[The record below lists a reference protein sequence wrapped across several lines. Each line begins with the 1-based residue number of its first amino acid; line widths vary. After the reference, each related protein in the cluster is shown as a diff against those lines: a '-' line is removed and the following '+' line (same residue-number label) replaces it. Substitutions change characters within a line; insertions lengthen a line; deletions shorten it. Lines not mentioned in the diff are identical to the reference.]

1 MHKEENH
8 QKSYQNCRSQCY
20 SILTNSFFCSNQLL
34 LLHCFMISSQSGYFV
49 WMVCVSVILSEVKTD
64 FIAFR
69 GSASIGSRG
78 YNKYSDIKHI
88 LVTLEFTIFFKIW
101 NINSWKLQNLKNLY
115 MEIVILEFMIALK
128 KRIKNIF

>member
-1 MHKEENH
+1 
-8 QKSYQNCRSQCY
+8 
-20 SILTNSFFCSNQLL
+20 
-34 LLHCFMISSQSGYFV
+34 
-49 WMVCVSVILSEVKTD
+49 MVCISVILSEVKTD